1 MCKYGSELVDAF
13 VPVAAVKVTLGP
25 MTVTASAGVAS
36 TKVKMNATLMDNHF
50 FMLLLPFV

>member
-1 MCKYGSELVDAF
+1 MCKHGSELVDAF

-50 FMLLLPFV
+50 SCCYFLS